1 MNPKNILI
9 LVLGAILLLL
19 AGSRPA
25 HAEEATGTDPGQ
37 GQAIH
42 EMEVVDVNEF
52 RLEVEK
58 TDLEFHPSPGE
69 IDDGR
74 TEAEALLFAYT
85 PHSSF
90 NPYLYDSERVDC
102 PLIPDFASRPIT
114 RAPVTTFR
122 TGFDGAADV
131 ERWQLEI
138 TDYRGEIFR
147 RMEGKGVPPATLNWD
162 GRGEHDEV
170 LKPGFPYSFV
180 FTIEDSGTNRY
191 QYAGNTFS
199 LPFISYRNGKNQ
211 IVEAAGHGMFEKRSE
226 RPLEHAADGASI
238 DRLMREVLDAP
249 DRAIQVEAWAES
261 EDLAAARARWL
272 ASRLEE
278 RLLLAEGQ
286 VAHAGFAYKGNPP
299 GRDGLLRM
307 TLLKGGRRR

>member
-1 MNPKNILI
+1 MNPRIILT
-9 LVLGAILLLL
+9 LALGALLLPT
-19 AGSRPA
+19 GGRPVL
-25 HAEEATGTDPGQ
+25 AEEPSGAGPEQ
-37 GQAIH
+37 GQSIH

-58 TDLEFHPSPGE
+58 TDLEFHPSPRE
-69 IDDGR
+69 IDDGG

-85 PHSSF
+85 PLSSF

-122 TGFDGAADV
+122 TGFDGSADV

-147 RMEGKGVPPATLNWD
+147 RLEGKGVPPATLDWD
-162 GRGEHDEV
+162 GLGEHDEV

-199 LPFISYRNGKNQ
+199 LPFISYRDGKNQ
-211 IVEAAGHGMFEKRSE
+211 VVEAAGHDLFEKRSE
-226 RPLEHAADGASI
+226 HPLASAEDGASI

-249 DRAIQVEAWAES
+249 NRAIQVEAWAEN
-261 EDLAAARARWL
+261 EELAAARARWL

-278 RLLLAEGQ
+278 RLLLSEGQ

-307 TLLKGGRRR
+307 TLFKGGRRR